1 MYVCIEFKVFIK
13 LFLIYLIIFIVE
25 NLRVSEVT
33 NSTINITWDAP
44 PDGYTVDAP
53 YAEAT
58 DSSTNGVRTRRPAG
72 AATST
77 WHMFSNCDSFRE
89 YRVFVRLVSAGGD
102 KSSNRTITVRT
113 LGKGTLML
121 V

>member
-1 MYVCIEFKVFIK
+1 M
-13 LFLIYLIIFIVE
+13 
-25 NLRVSEVT
+25 
-33 NSTINITWDAP
+33 
-44 PDGYTVDAP
+44 DAP

-58 DSSTNGVRTRRPAG
+58 DSSTEGVLVRTPAN

-77 WHMFSNCDSFRE
+77 WHRFSNCNSFRE
-89 YRVFVRLVSAGGD
+89 YRVFVRFVSAGGD

-113 LGKGTLML
+113 LGEGMHVHPT

>member
-1 MYVCIEFKVFIK
+1 M
-13 LFLIYLIIFIVE
+13 
-25 NLRVSEVT
+25 
-33 NSTINITWDAP
+33 
-44 PDGYTVDAP
+44 DAP

-58 DSSTNGVRTRRPAG
+58 DSSTEVVRTRTPAN

-77 WHMFSNCDSFRE
+77 WHRFSGCNSFRE

-113 LGKGTLML
+113 LGKGTSYILNI
-121 V
+121 